1 MHICVFSNRNLEI
14 GMSVSVSVS
23 VLTLYLPCLSP
34 HPTCLWGW
42 GWGCLCVCVCVCV
55 GGVVSVIVKH
65 PALPLCSVDGHSRN
79 PLCYYEFSSLMPTIS
94 FDNLDHLANK
104 WKPC

>member
-1 MHICVFSNRNLEI
+1 M
-14 GMSVSVSVS
+14 
-23 VLTLYLPCLSP
+23 
-34 HPTCLWGW
+34 
-42 GWGCLCVCVCVCV
+42 CVCV
-55 GGVVSVIVKH
+55 GGVVSVTVKH

-104 WKPC
+104 

>member
-1 MHICVFSNRNLEI
+1 MFLSQCLLCICHACHLIQHVC
-14 GMSVSVSVS
+14 GGGGGDVCV
-23 VLTLYLPCLSP
+23 
-34 HPTCLWGW
+34 
-42 GWGCLCVCVCVCV
+42 CVCVCVCV